1 MTKQIGRFNV
11 TVYPDGAMQHGQ
23 WLALIVIDEFSSN
36 DKPLGH
42 RAYYGRGE
50 SKFDWENYALIKRTL
65 SKEARVAELYA
76 LPENKIVDFVDIGVV
91 MVA

>member
-1 MTKQIGRFNV
+1 MKQVGRFNV
-11 TVYPDGAMQHGQ
+11 TVYPDGAMSHGQ
-23 WLALIVIDEFSSN
+23 WLALIVVDEFDSN

-50 SKFDWENYALIKRTL
+50 SAIIEKALTDE
-65 SKEARVAELYA
+65 SRVAELYA
-76 LPENKIVDFVDIGVV
+76 MPENKVVSFVDVGVI